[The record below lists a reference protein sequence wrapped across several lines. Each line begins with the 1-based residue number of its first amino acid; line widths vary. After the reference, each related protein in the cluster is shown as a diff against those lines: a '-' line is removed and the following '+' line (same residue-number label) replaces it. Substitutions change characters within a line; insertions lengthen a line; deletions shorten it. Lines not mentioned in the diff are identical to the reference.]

1 MHRRHVLLACAGLCL
16 ALATTFLPGA
26 AAVTAGSTTSTTAR
40 PSASARPSITSPAVT
55 SVTLTTATTA
65 STRPRKKRRTKAIM
79 PLHRAAL
86 AHGTATDPMTY
97 RGGALMTA
105 PARVHLLWYGTWTGS
120 TAVTILLDLVK
131 NLGGSAYA
139 GTNATFTDKAGRRA
153 TTDISL
159 GSSTYVP
166 AKRGARLSDAGVR
179 TLVHRLVSGG
189 TVPSDPTAIYAV
201 ITSADI
207 KETSGFGSRYCG
219 WHTHGLISGDDL
231 KYLFVGD
238 PTTQA
243 PRTCVPQL
251 GAPPNGDF
259 AADAMAST
267 LVHEIDETLTDPDLD
282 GWLDQWDNENGDKCA
297 WTYGL
302 TYPTADGGIANVHL
316 GRRDYL
322 IQRNWVVSSPQRCAL
337 VA

>member
-1 MHRRHVLLACAGLCL
+1 MHRRHVLLACAGLSL

-166 AKRGARLSDAGVR
+166 AKRGGQPCR
-179 TLVHRLVSGG
+179 
-189 TVPSDPTAIYAV
+189 
-201 ITSADI
+201 
-207 KETSGFGSRYCG
+207 
-219 WHTHGLISGDDL
+219 
-231 KYLFVGD
+231 
-238 PTTQA
+238 
-243 PRTCVPQL
+243 
-251 GAPPNGDF
+251 
-259 AADAMAST
+259 
-267 LVHEIDETLTDPDLD
+267 
-282 GWLDQWDNENGDKCA
+282 
-297 WTYGL
+297 
-302 TYPTADGGIANVHL
+302 
-316 GRRDYL
+316 
-322 IQRNWVVSSPQRCAL
+322 
-337 VA
+337 